1 MNSITFSKVNEMTID
16 EKYFAREPLL
26 LQDGKLLCEICLY
39 SGRDVIISLSIIDIN
54 ILQVEQIITGLSN
67 IQHLIQISDGRLF
80 CCFCIDNMI
89 FVANNRSLIIFKPK

>member
-1 MNSITFSKVNEMTID
+1 MTID

-54 ILQVEQIITGLSN
+54 IYKLSK
-67 IQHLIQISDGRLF
+67 L
-80 CCFCIDNMI
+80 
-89 FVANNRSLIIFKPK
+89 SLDYPAYSI